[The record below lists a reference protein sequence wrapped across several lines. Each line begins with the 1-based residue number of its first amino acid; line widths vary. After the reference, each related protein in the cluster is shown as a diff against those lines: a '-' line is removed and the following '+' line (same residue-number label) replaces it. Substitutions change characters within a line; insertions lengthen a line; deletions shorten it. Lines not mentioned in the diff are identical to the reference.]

1 MIASG
6 QKSNQR
12 GEYFSSIENILKPC
26 EWEEGI
32 NTLKISTFLSPMK
45 QMLYNEKSGYYFIL
59 GGENL
64 YYSLDKKKWLVL
76 TRVKKA
82 IDSCI
87 DNKGTVYLLAQ
98 NKIFVNTSIDSAPL
112 FLTTY
117 STDSYYS
124 LATNG
129 DMVIAGGL
137 REIYYLENGIFQ
149 KSLSGLSES
158 NNSFRVWFKGGKFF
172 ATDGNSDKRQPLYV
186 SSDGKNWI
194 QAQSGNKFCNYYT
207 KVEYF
212 NNFWYSNFGSY
223 LYKSSDGENWETTRF
238 NNVRDFLG
246 GENNFFILDSGGG
259 IYNLNNRVTTLPDF
273 STVHGDHYGIE
284 IFNNNN
290 FWSVWAADSTLGN
303 IDMVYSNDNGKNWQT
318 VSLPDCGS
326 LIKIDEQ
333 YCTFGYNTRKIFF
346 TINLKNWREY
356 QFAVSLSNITTGQN
370 SAIGVYSNEIYYTSD
385 GITWAKSSQPLFSNS
400 NEKYYM
406 NLSYAQG
413 TFFICT
419 NYNNSYNWYYS
430 TDAGVSWNKAN
441 TSNYPG
447 LVNTDLT
454 NMSAVI
460 LREYDNVVF
469 AFDANFTN
477 FEYQY
482 LDLTLTNSWNGIALS
497 CNSKAYVNMKNGFY
511 AWGET
516 NGGISIERNSTRMYL
531 EAFSML
537 YGSDYSFIQ
546 LFYVNQRLYA
556 VNSDYNLIYFNDDLT
571 WWQEASINLYSQTI
585 DFISY
590 GNGLYILRNN
600 SGQIYTSIAGTS
612 FSLNSS
618 LSDKEF
624 YYIFY
629 TGEFWIGMTI
639 DSLYYSKEGDQWIKF
654 HSGPGRLSSSNLGN
668 FIPKNKSFALFN
680 DGVNLYY
687 YTIPIQ
693 IS

>member
-6 QKSNQR
+6 QKSNQK
-12 GEYFSSIENILKPC
+12 GEYFSSVENILKPC

-32 NTLKISTFLSPMK
+32 NTFQISTFLSPMK
-45 QMLYNEKSGYYFIL
+45 QIFYSEGYYFIL
-59 GGENL
+59 GGERL
-64 YYSLDKKKWLVL
+64 YYSSNRINWLS
-76 TRVKKA
+76 TNVKNA

-87 DNKGTVYLLAQ
+87 DNKGTIYLLAQ
-98 NKIFVNTSIDSAPL
+98 NKIVKGKVNIIPYFETIS
-112 FLTTY
+112 
-117 STDSYYS
+117 STNSYYS

-129 DMVIAGGL
+129 DIVIAGGL

-158 NNSFRVWFKGGKFF
+158 NDSFRVWFKGGKFF
-172 ATDGNSDKRQPLYV
+172 ATDGNSDKQQPLYV

-194 QAQSGNKFCNYYT
+194 QAQSGNKICNYHT

-259 IYNLNNRVTTLPDF
+259 IYNLNNRVTTLPNF

-290 FWSVWAADSTLGN
+290 FWSVCAANSSFGN
-303 IDMVYSNDNGKNWQT
+303 VDMVYSNDNGKNWQT
-318 VSLPDCGS
+318 ISLPDCGS

-333 YCTFGYNTRKIFF
+333 YWTFSYTGKIFF
-346 TINLKNWREY
+346 TTNLKNWKESQY
-356 QFAVSLSNITTGQN
+356 AVSLSNITTGQN
-370 SAIGVYSNEIYYTSD
+370 SAIGVYNNKVYYTLD
-385 GITWAKSSQPLFSNS
+385 GIIWKEVSQPPFQSS
-400 NEKYYM
+400 DEKYYM

-447 LVNTDLT
+447 LVNTNLT

-469 AFDANFTN
+469 AFDTKFTN
-477 FEYQY
+477 FKYQY
-482 LDLTLTNSWNGIALS
+482 LDLTLTNSWNDVTLS

-511 AWGET
+511 AWGKT
-516 NGGISIERNSTRMYL
+516 DGGISIERNSTRMYL
-531 EAFSML
+531 ENFSML

-571 WWQEASINLYSQTI
+571 RWQEASIDLYSQSVE
-585 DFISY
+585 FMSY
-590 GNGLYILRNN
+590 GNGLYILGT
-600 SGQIYTSIAGTS
+600 SQTIYTSTNGI
-612 FSLNSS
+612 N
-618 LSDKEF
+618 F
-624 YYIFY
+624 YIDNFLTENDFFYVFY
-629 TGEFWIGMTI
+629 TGEFWIGI
-639 DSLYYSKEGDQWIKF
+639 NYESFQYSKDGEQWIKF
-654 HSGPGRLSSSNLGN
+654 HEGLGRKILT
-668 FIPKNKSFALFN
+668 PKNLTSKDKSFTLLYI
-680 DGVNLYY
+680 GPQLYY
-687 YTIPIQ
+687 YTIPVQ
-693 IS
+693 IK